1 MGELGGKTT
10 YTTMELC
17 YLDQKEL
24 KRILAA
30 TTDVVLRTQ
39 LLAAA
44 NRLNTL
50 YMIMRAGSGHI
61 GSSFSAMDIFSW
73 LWLNELEDG
82 NALRP
87 GKDVFFSSK
96 GHDAP
101 GLYATL
107 IALGKLPFSFIHTL
121 RRYKGL
127 PGHPD
132 VEIPYIATNTGSLGM
147 GISKAHGMVRAKR
160 LKREKGNVYI
170 LTGDGELQE
179 GQFWESL
186 QPAANDACGEI
197 TVIVDHNKIQSDTLV
212 SETSDLGNIEGK
224 LRAFGWEVSRIDG
237 HDLSALRDTLRA
249 MRQITDRPKII
260 IADTVKGKG
269 VSFMEKIDP
278 DGYYRYHSGAPA
290 IPQYLQAAEELLQGL
305 NALLG
310 KAGVKPATVTTVE
323 IPARVPAHAP
333 QRLITAYTEEL
344 LALAKKH
351 KSIVAMDGDLV
362 LDTGLIPFKA
372 KYPERYIEAGIAEQ
386 DMVSQAGG
394 MALRGMLPI
403 VHSFACFLPTRAN
416 EHFYNNAS
424 ERTKIIYT
432 ASLAG
437 LLPGGPGHSHQSVR
451 DISIVGSIPGLTLIE
466 PSNEEETKMALRW
479 AVEKN
484 TQSSYLR
491 LVSIPVE
498 TPFTLPKGYTLTE
511 GKGAML
517 LPGKDVIIVAYGPV
531 MLSEAYKAAQKL
543 KKDGLSVGLI
553 ALPWLNTLDES
564 WFLRT
569 VSKVRMVVALD
580 DHYKKLGQSAML
592 AQTLAARRGTP
603 PLLPM
608 GLDDIPVCGANGEV
622 LQYHKLDADSLAVT
636 IRTAF
641 RKLKKQ

>member
-1 MGELGGKTT
+1 
-10 YTTMELC
+10 
-17 YLDQKEL
+17 
-24 KRILAA
+24 
-30 TTDVVLRTQ
+30 
-39 LLAAA
+39 
-44 NRLNTL
+44 
-50 YMIMRAGSGHI
+50 
-61 GSSFSAMDIFSW
+61 
-73 LWLNELEDG
+73 
-82 NALRP
+82 
-87 GKDVFFSSK
+87 
-96 GHDAP
+96 
-101 GLYATL
+101 LYATL
-107 IALGKLPFSFIHTL
+107 IALGKLPFSLIHTL

-160 LKREKGNVYI
+160 LKREKGNVYV

-224 LRAFGWEVSRIDG
+224 LRAFGWEVARIDG
-237 HDLSALRDTLRA
+237 HDLSALKSTLRA

-310 KAGVKPATVTTVE
+310 KAGAKPATVTTVE

-333 QRLITAYTEEL
+333 QRLIAAYTEEL

-394 MALRGMLPI
+394 LALRGMLPI

-484 TQSSYLR
+484 SDSTYLR

-498 TPFTLPKGYTLTE
+498 MPFTLPKGHMLSR
-511 GKGAML
+511 GKGTTIL
-517 LPGKDVIIVAYGPV
+517 SGKDAMIVTYGPT
-531 MLSEAYKAAQKL
+531 MLSEGYRAAMML
-543 KKDGLSVGLI
+543 KKEGFSIGLT
-553 ALPWLNTLDES
+553 ALPWLNTVDDGWLH
-564 WFLRT
+564 RIA
-569 VSKVRMVVALD
+569 SKTGLIIAID
-580 DHYKKLGQSAML
+580 DHYRKLGQSAML
-592 AQTLAARRGTP
+592 AQSLVRKKGNP
-603 PLLPM
+603 PLVSV
-608 GLDDIPVCGANGEV
+608 GIEDIPACGTNIEV
-622 LQYHKLDADSLAVT
+622 LAHHKLDAVSLAAT
-636 IRTAF
+636 IRTAV
-641 RKLKKQ
+641 RKSKKQ